1 MNFKRIYFN
10 ANPDGGGGA
19 DPNAPQLPSDEET
32 KLFQSLYEKGEDAL
46 TEEEKKQFQ
55 TLKGKFDLEEIGE
68 DGKPL
73 TPEQKKAIQE
83 VETKVKT
90 ILAKPEKERTVDEIN
105 FLKENTE
112 IEEPDLY
119 SQVDE
124 ITGYPV
130 KLDYGDVD
138 PKSPEG
144 IAKREV
150 FIRETAQKEYDELLR
165 ERYPRAYAFMNHI
178 ATGGKEE
185 DFFKPEN
192 KDYLSVSLTKTDTVA
207 QESFYRQALALRG
220 NKPEQIEALVR
231 YAKDSGKLFEESK
244 SELEALQARQKLEEE
259 RKTEA
264 SEREQREYS
273 EAVTSFYN
281 LLQQQIEKGINGSVI
296 PIPERRNFL
305 KFVADN
311 TIYDNENKRFT
322 IIRSVDPKNIE
333 KEMALEWFK
342 YKGGDLKAMV
352 EAKAKTEN
360 AIKIKKRYSAKI
372 TPRSAGATTKR
383 IVSLGEL

>member
-1 MNFKRIYFN
+1 MNLKRIYFDP
-10 ANPDGGGGA
+10 NPDGGGGSSNPPQ
-19 DPNAPQLPSDEET
+19 PNNDDEA
-32 KLFQSLYEKGEDAL
+32 KLFQSLYEKGEGAL
-46 TEEEKKQFQ
+46 TEEEKKQYES
-55 TLKGKFDLEEIGE
+55 LKSKFDVEELGE

-73 TPEQKKAIQE
+73 TLEQKRAIQE
-83 VETKVKT
+83 IETKVKT
-90 ILAKPEKERTVDEIN
+90 ILAKPEKERSVEEVN

-119 SQVDE
+119 AQVDE
-124 ITGYPV
+124 ITGYPI

-150 FIRETAQKEYDELLR
+150 FIRETAQKEYDQLLR
-165 ERYPRAYAFMNHI
+165 ERYPRAYAFMNHV

-207 QESFYRQALALRG
+207 QEAFYRQALALRG

-231 YAKDSGKLFEESK
+231 FAKDSGKLFEESK
-244 SELEALQARQKLEEE
+244 SELEALQAKQKLEEE
-259 RKTEA
+259 RKLEA
-264 SEREQREYS
+264 SEREQKEYTN
-273 EAVTSFYN
+273 AVTSFYN

-311 TIYDNENKRFT
+311 TIYDNESKRFT

-360 AIKIKKRYSAKI
+360 AIKIKKRFSTKI
-372 TPRSAGATTKR
+372 TPRSAGATQKR
-383 IVSLGEL
+383 IVSLGDL